1 MSPETILTGLT
12 GVVLAGGLSSRLGH
26 DKTQLRLGAGG
37 GIGLLARSVSLLRSV
52 CDRALVVGRQHPDYD
67 CVADAFPRQ
76 GPVGGIAT
84 ALMTVA
90 TPCLVVSC
98 DLPFMNGGVLR
109 KLIAAHAAR
118 PPGALCTSYM
128 QAETG
133 HKEALVAIY
142 EPECL
147 PYFCAC
153 LTKGHLKISKVVP
166 EEFQHFLLYLA
177 HESLPFF
184 NINYP
189 ADLEVALRIFSLT
202 GSSGGTEE

>member
-1 MSPETILTGLT
+1 MPSETILTGVT
-12 GVVLAGGLSSRLGH
+12 GIVLAGGLSSRLGH
-26 DKTQLRLGAGG
+26 DKTQLRLGGG
-37 GIGLLARSVSLLRSV
+37 GIELLAQSVALLRGV
-52 CDRALVVGRQHPDYD
+52 CGRALVVGRQHPEYE

-84 ALMTVA
+84 ALMAA
-90 TPCLVVSC
+90 TMPCLVLSC
-98 DLPFMNGGVLR
+98 DLPFMNGDVLR
-109 KLIAAHAAR
+109 KLVAAHAAR
-118 PPGALCTSYM
+118 PPGVLCTSYM

-153 LTKGHLKISKVVP
+153 LAKGHLKVSRVVP
-166 EEFQHFLLYLA
+166 EELQHFLVYHA